1 MVRFTKINN
10 TEVPVSFGNATLI
23 RFEEETG
30 ISILT
35 LGQETLNY
43 KNTLKLIYEAL
54 RDGHRKEGRSFDWT
68 FEDMGDE
75 FDEDMAAIN
84 RVMELFSNS
93 MPDAEKKTKT
103 SRTKSHQTQVK
114 V

>member
-1 MVRFTKINN
+1 MC
-10 TEVPVSFGNATLI
+10 
-23 RFEEETG
+23 
-30 ISILT
+30 
-35 LGQETLNY
+35 
-43 KNTLKLIYEAL
+43 
-54 RDGHRKEGRSFDWT
+54 
-68 FEDMGDE
+68 DE

-103 SRTKSHQTQVK
+103 SRTKAHQTQVK